1 MYNPLA
7 YSPGEDLVSIP
18 YDSKRFNDCK
28 RQGADQSSTRAGWP
42 VPLLFTPV
50 SVENHRFS
58 NIL

>member
-1 MYNPLA
+1 MCNPLA
-7 YSPGEDLVSIP
+7 YSPGEDSDSIL

-28 RQGADQSSTRAGWP
+28 RQGAYQPSTQAGWP

-50 SVENHRFS
+50 SVESHEFS